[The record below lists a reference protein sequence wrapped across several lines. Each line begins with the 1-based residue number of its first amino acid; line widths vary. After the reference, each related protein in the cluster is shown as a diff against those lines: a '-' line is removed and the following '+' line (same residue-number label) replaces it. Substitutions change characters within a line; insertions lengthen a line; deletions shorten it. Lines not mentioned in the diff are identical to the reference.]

1 MAKGLSV
8 GQAQA
13 VAMDFAESMNFRVPL
28 DFKIRDTWK
37 EIYGFDSTYGGAY
50 HSAPSEGA
58 RGFVT
63 IAAGNHQAAD
73 ALQRTLQHEILG
85 HFLINTYTP
94 AEKQDAITKIMEAD
108 HRNEPSLAGHWDK
121 AKALYP
127 DKPRSVQAE
136 EVFAMIA
143 ERTQINHD
151 HHFKMSDQIL
161 GKTQITLQDIE
172 NTIQHRVDLLKSGEL
187 EQKTFPD
194 TDVHSRMNTD
204 GGFERRVSE
213 WMGSQSSP
221 RQEISNKP
229 RLGV

>member
-1 MAKGLSV
+1 
-8 GQAQA
+8 
-13 VAMDFAESMNFRVPL
+13 
-28 DFKIRDTWK
+28 
-37 EIYGFDSTYGGAY
+37 
-50 HSAPSEGA
+50 
-58 RGFVT
+58 
-63 IAAGNHQAAD
+63 
-73 ALQRTLQHEILG
+73 
-85 HFLINTYTP
+85 
-94 AEKQDAITKIMEAD
+94 
-108 HRNEPSLAGHWDK
+108 
-121 AKALYP
+121 
-127 DKPRSVQAE
+127 
-136 EVFAMIA
+136 MIA